1 MDPDSGQVTATG
13 VLDRED
19 EQFVKNNVYE
29 VMVLA
34 TDDGESFLPTCPLGY
49 LWSPWHST
57 SPSQTEYGV
66 METYQQTNLEG
77 QGGLAEETFKV

>member
-19 EQFVKNNVYE
+19 ERFVKNNIYE

-34 TDDGESFLPTCPLGY
+34 TDDGESFLLVPPLGY
-49 LWSPWHST
+49 LWSP
-57 SPSQTEYGV
+57 
-66 METYQQTNLEG
+66 
-77 QGGLAEETFKV
+77 